1 MVQAFHFLK
10 LASRRVNS
18 GEPIGS
24 GRLQGFANILRLDGP
39 GLPERRDVAAD
50 HAAVPQI
57 DQALEHGQGRCRGHG
72 GQFGLRR
79 RDIDRRTGHGK
90 LAHLGREFSA

>member
-24 GRLQGFANILRLDGP
+24 GVCRVSRIFSALDGP
-39 GLPERRDVAAD
+39 GSPERRDVAAD
-50 HAAVPQI
+50 HAAVP
-57 DQALEHGQGRCRGHG
+57 
-72 GQFGLRR
+72 
-79 RDIDRRTGHGK
+79 
-90 LAHLGREFSA
+90 